1 MANVFEVWSSGVI
14 TTTTHN
20 LIHFGGVKTA
30 VLRAK
35 YSRTTRENV
44 KKMVQGG
51 VRSFIQRLFL
61 AGVLSRLQKDPKL
74 SNRFIFRG
82 SMVCP
87 RTNWPWITGKRWTD
101 SFRFWFSLN
110 KCWKR
115 ELVHGWSITQYPA
128 VKACNKLGF
137 VHNTSSPDSDADLE
151 YNWKTCRKRK
161 KCNVWS
167 LIKFF

>member
-1 MANVFEVWSSGVI
+1 MANVFEVWRSGVI
-14 TTTTHN
+14 TTTTHD
-20 LIHFGGVKTA
+20 LIHFRGVKTA

-44 KKMVQGG
+44 KEIVQGG
-51 VRSFIQRLFL
+51 VRSSVCFQH
-61 AGVLSRLQKDPKL
+61 GVLSRLQKDPKL

-167 LIKFF
+167 LIKLF